1 MIDKELGA
9 LRPGEK
15 RDISISHPDFG
26 DVKIERQK
34 NPRSPNKFMKKHF
47 PAFVGIF
54 FVLIAIILAFSF
66 PEPTPLQI
74 RVILAVLSL
83 GGGAFGTEISG
94 MIKVNLSLGEKFVIG
109 ATGAAAIFV
118 ILYFA
123 VPAS

>member
-1 MIDKELGA
+1 
-9 LRPGEK
+9 
-15 RDISISHPDFG
+15 
-26 DVKIERQK
+26 
-34 NPRSPNKFMKKHF
+34 MKKHF